1 MHALNLQIIPAH
13 HCGKVGCG
21 SVLVLDGNMKN
32 RRDVCAADHAGFVEY
47 DGLPG
52 NVKTGCMNTP
62 EQQSKFCPNHK
73 IRQAKSGSSFSYNCG
88 KVVEAILRKKTTRT
102 NVFYEV

>member
-1 MHALNLQIIPAH
+1 MAVACIDLLQIFPAH
-13 HCGKVGCG
+13 HCEKVGCG

-32 RRDVCAADHAGFVEY
+32 RRDICAADHAGFVEY
-47 DGLPG
+47 TGLPG
-52 NVKTGCMNTP
+52 NIKTGCMDTP
-62 EQQSKFCPNHK
+62 EQQSKFCPHHKLRQDLSSNNH
-73 IRQAKSGSSFSYNCG
+73 G